1 MSFPGRSID
10 ELVRIAE
17 AGAGFRLDG
26 AARPMH
32 DLVRI
37 AGAASP
43 WGVRLVFA
51 GMDDRSTGDLVRIAT
66 AGEGTAEFEG

>member
-1 MSFPGRSID
+1 LTSSSASRRPAPGSGSTGPR
-10 ELVRIAE
+10 AP
-17 AGAGFRLDG
+17 A
-26 AARPMH
+26 H

-37 AGAASP
+37 AGAASS

-66 AGEGTAEFEG
+66 AGEVTAEFEG